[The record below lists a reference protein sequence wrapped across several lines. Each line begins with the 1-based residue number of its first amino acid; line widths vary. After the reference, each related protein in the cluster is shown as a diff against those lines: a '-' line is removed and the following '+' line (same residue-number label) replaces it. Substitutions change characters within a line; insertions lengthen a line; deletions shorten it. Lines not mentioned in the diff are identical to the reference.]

1 MNLSAAAEDAE
12 PRMLGTGEFGYSN
25 DHLKKNMTMNFVLM
39 YNGEN
44 KTLLSIRIWV
54 TNLFT
59 LSGSMNTPN
68 ALTPTRKGKYFT
80 FLLSY
85 WYCGIHRDKRP
96 DSPGPRSRPTTSQ
109 TYNYRLLRDL
119 VFFFNRQS
127 IIKHKICFSKDLA
140 VIEGK
145 VT

>member
-12 PRMLGTGEFGYSN
+12 PRMLGAGEFGYSN

-59 LSGSMNTPN
+59 LSGTMNTPN
-68 ALTPTRKGKYFT
+68 VL
-80 FLLSY
+80 
-85 WYCGIHRDKRP
+85 
-96 DSPGPRSRPTTSQ
+96 
-109 TYNYRLLRDL
+109 
-119 VFFFNRQS
+119 
-127 IIKHKICFSKDLA
+127 
-140 VIEGK
+140 K
-145 VT
+145 V

>member
-68 ALTPTRKGKYFT
+68 AFKSLKTPTRTVKYST
-80 FLLSY
+80 FLL
-85 WYCGIHRDKRP
+85 
-96 DSPGPRSRPTTSQ
+96 
-109 TYNYRLLRDL
+109 NY
-119 VFFFNRQS
+119 
-127 IIKHKICFSKDLA
+127 
-140 VIEGK
+140 
-145 VT
+145 